1 MEYFVMLILGFIWY
15 QIIAMFG
22 LSIGLH
28 RKFAHKQFET
38 PKWFE
43 VIALYLAMLAG
54 SRSPLGW
61 VGAHRIHHR
70 HSDTEEDPHSPAHKG
85 FWNVLFNNWK
95 VKKIDRPYVRD
106 LYKNPRIMFF
116 HKHWLKLHI
125 ATAIITLLISFK
137 IFFIFVL
144 SPLVLVFISYGIFNA
159 FGHIDNKAVTSNFI
173 NLLSA
178 GEGHHNVHHANPKQ
192 IKLSDYDISGWIIER
207 CLK

>member
-85 FWNVLFNNWK
+85 FWNVLINNWR
-95 VKKIDRPYVRD
+95 VKQIPRHYVRD
-106 LYKNPRIMFF
+106 LYNNPRIMFF

-144 SPLVLVFISYGIFNA
+144 SPLVLGFISYGIFNA
-159 FGHIDNKAVTSNFI
+159 FGHKDNKAVTNYFI
-173 NLLSA
+173 NFLSA
-178 GEGHHNVHHANPKQ
+178 GEGHHNIHHANPKQ